1 MLRSSNL
8 APGTLLP
15 LGASKDNWCSHTCR
29 TNAPP
34 APTSSHQRRCP
45 ELRNSARL
53 EPTIATKNPWYQVAN
68 FYIAPMNLIHAFLLI
83 SNCDHVHRYS
93 TKCQRHT
100 HRYLTNVSGIYTAIR
115 QNSAAYTHRYSTH
128 VSRYTPRYST
138 RSTCTTIYTY
148 NACLRT
154 HFRDTYIPPN
164 LRFSF
169 GSCRFRRIIF
179 VLLVCLFACRRK
191 RNDRTRRGPMQRGA
205 ILPLPSRWPST
216 KRLQQHMRSTTL
228 APLTNCRLGSLQD
241 QDRRP

>member
-8 APGTLLP
+8 APGTLLS

-68 FYIAPMNLIHAFLLI
+68 FYIAPMNLFHAFLLN

-115 QNSAAYTHRYSTH
+115 QHSAAYSPLFDKCQ
-128 VSRYTPRYST
+128 RYTPRYST
-138 RSTCTTIYTY
+138 KVSGIYTPLFNKCQRHTHRYLTNVSGTCTAIRQCMKQI
-148 NACLRT
+148 NK
-154 HFRDTYIPPN
+154 H
-164 LRFSF
+164 
-169 GSCRFRRIIF
+169 
-179 VLLVCLFACRRK
+179 
-191 RNDRTRRGPMQRGA
+191 MQQ
-205 ILPLPSRWPST
+205 WP
-216 KRLQQHMRSTTL
+216 
-228 APLTNCRLGSLQD
+228 
-241 QDRRP
+241 